1 MDENMVATKDDLAV
15 KPFSFDFGSE
25 FISQNLPVAKRE
37 EIAAVAIGRKMDLAQ
52 DVAERT
58 IRLQASNA
66 DMDVTLSRADELS
79 KQRGNFVIRS
89 THDTAS
95 GKTTITVSSHSFM
108 LYVVIAIAGL
118 ILLLKI
124 L

>member
-1 MDENMVATKDDLAV
+1 MGDRAESPKVAADRAGGFHGGGAV
-15 KPFSFDFGSE
+15 SDV
-25 FISQNLPVAKRE
+25 Q
-37 EIAAVAIGRKMDLAQ
+37 GRFARAGLSRGGDN
-52 DVAERT
+52 
-58 IRLQASNA
+58 RLG
-66 DMDVTLSRADELS
+66 RADELS

-118 ILLLKI
+118 ILLLK
-124 L
+124 LL

>member
-1 MDENMVATKDDLAV
+1 MGDRAE
-15 KPFSFDFGSE
+15 GSE
-25 FISQNLPVAKRE
+25 VTADRAGGFYGGG
-37 EIAAVAIGRKMDLAQ
+37 AVS
-52 DVAERT
+52 DVQVRFARAGLSRGGDN
-58 IRLQASNA
+58 RLG
-66 DMDVTLSRADELS
+66 RADELS

-118 ILLLKI
+118 ILLLKF

>member
-1 MDENMVATKDDLAV
+1 MA
-15 KPFSFDFGSE
+15 S
-25 FISQNLPVAKRE
+25 R
-37 EIAAVAIGRKMDLAQ
+37 RKMDLAQ

-58 IRLQASNA
+58 IRLKASNA
-66 DMDVTLSRADELS
+66 DMDMTLSRADELS

-108 LYVVIAIAGL
+108 LYVILAFAGL
-118 ILLLKI
+118 ILLLK
-124 L
+124 LL